1 MPLTG
6 PETFRHFRDRCLRS
20 AKAAGTEDDRVTFLH
35 LAEGW
40 EQAAQ
45 QLEDSAERIA
55 ESRNMLDSPQT
66 DGRSNQQ
73 GS

>member
-6 PETFRHFRDRCLRS
+6 PETFRQYRDKCLWW
-20 AKAAGTEDDRVTFLH
+20 AKNAVTEEDRMTL
-35 LAEGW
+35 LRMADGW

-55 ESRNMLDSPQT
+55 ASRKMLDPA
-66 DGRSNQQ
+66 
-73 GS
+73 